1 MEMGNNSNEV
11 LKNIIERVNDR
22 LDAADVIKDEIKEI
36 YSEAKS
42 SGLDPKALRVVVRR
56 MREDAEKRRE
66 LEEMVELYTRAL
78 GGLAETPL
86 GKAAIENVM
95 RAG

>member
-1 MEMGNNSNEV
+1 MEMGNNSNQI

-36 YSEAKS
+36 YGEAKDA
-42 SGLDPKALRVVVRR
+42 GLDPKALRVVIKR
-56 MREDAEKRRE
+56 MREDADKRRE
-66 LEEMVELYTRAL
+66 LEEMVEIYTRAL
-78 GGLAETPL
+78 GDLSDTPL
-86 GKAAIENVM
+86 GRAAIETVM

>member
-1 MEMGNNSNEV
+1 MNEGHNSNAQ
-11 LKNIIERVNDR
+11 LKSIIERINNR
-22 LDAADVIKDEIKEI
+22 LDAADEIKTEVSEI
-36 YSEAKS
+36 YAEAK
-42 SGLDPKALRVVVRR
+42 GNGFDPRALRVVVRR

-78 GGLAETPL
+78 GSLAETPL